1 MNLENFQNH
10 IEAYREHDQILDAA
24 DYLIRSF
31 GLDHQ
36 NFAGFGFRPELSAT
50 SILLTAE
57 GEIGARQTVNIPK
70 NLFDFD
76 LSLVLNMIAHEMLHV
91 RQKAPESLVEDK
103 NEREWQAYTEML
115 FHKVF
120 PHIPDAPEF
129 NQKQFAQKALEY
141 YRRMGE
147 GSELQQKYAEEKIK
161 VEQLLDEIL
170 IRRGEKQP
178 QYPTSQNIS

>member
-1 MNLENFQNH
+1 MMNLDNFRNH
-10 IEAYREHDQILDAA
+10 INAYKEHDQILDAA

-31 GLDHQ
+31 NLGHG
-36 NFAGFGFRPELSAT
+36 NFAGFGFRPEVSPN

-57 GEIGARQTVNIPK
+57 GELGGKQVVNIPK

-76 LSLVLNMIAHEMLHV
+76 LTLILNMITHEMLHV
-91 RQKAPESLVEDK
+91 RQKAPENLVEDK

-120 PHIPDAPEF
+120 PHIPDAPDF
-129 NQKQFAQKALEY
+129 NRKQFALKALEY
-141 YRRMGE
+141 YKRMGE

-170 IRRGEKQP
+170 ISRGEKQINED
-178 QYPTSQNIS
+178 PTEII